1 MRFFSELLAA
11 AIMLGAC
18 SAQATSISL
27 IALPEGGTIMQVTDA
42 VSGATG
48 GGIASSDTRTI
59 YYFAPDFGD
68 TQINF
73 HDFAGTT
80 WPYVYL
86 TGGLKVDQNI
96 TANITTDFDAFGEF
110 LLINGNPI
118 YQFIS
123 DNGPLDANGNFG
135 PWNFILSDGTPT
147 QSVSAVPV
155 PAALPL
161 LLSALVGIRLIT
173 GRRRSV

>member
-1 MRFFSELLAA
+1 MQFFSKLLAT
-11 AIMLGAC
+11 AIVLGSF
-18 SAQATSISL
+18 SAQATTISL
-27 IALPEGGTIMQVTDA
+27 FTLPEGATIMQVTGA
-42 VSGATG
+42 VSGQTD
-48 GGIASSDTRTI
+48 GGIATSDTRSL

-73 HDFAGTT
+73 HDFSGTT

-86 TGGLKVDQNI
+86 TGDLKVDSNI
-96 TANITTDFDAFGEF
+96 SASITTANDSFGEF
-110 LLINGNPI
+110 LLINGNPV
-118 YQFIS
+118 YQFIN

-135 PWNFILSDGTPT
+135 PWNFILADGSPT

-161 LLSALVGIRLIT
+161 LLSAFVGMRLVT
-173 GRRRSV
+173 GRRRSE